1 MKTNSFRGV
10 LVKGDNN
17 IDFVHLHKTQ
27 FVSQAFQVNQKTC
40 KGLLKKQHSDPMING
55 CSSW

>member
-10 LVKGDNN
+10 LVKGDNT
-17 IDFVHLHKTQ
+17 IDFVHLHKIQ

-40 KGLLKKQHSDPMING
+40 KGL
-55 CSSW
+55 